1 MTTSLIGLLRED
13 LYMEEDPVV
22 SEAIRRLPEN
32 EKNLR
37 NYRIKR
43 ALDLSM
49 KHAELPRDMW
59 TTPEQVYVIYIYSML
74 MGPIYKI

>member
-1 MTTSLIGLLRED
+1 MIGLLRED

-59 TTPEQVYVIYIYSML
+59 TTPEQVYVIYIYIDIYSML
-74 MGPIYKI
+74 IGAIYKI